1 MIAPAARIPPGGSTN
16 FVEDFTLA
24 VSGAAGSAAIIV
36 RDVTARHG
44 RTVPAV
50 LDIGQNTMGG
60 CVLLKPNTV
69 GIELANID
77 RGTCVSRPGSIEMP
91 PQFGRRVARRINRL
105 GVRFG
110 AGWRNRTAATMSE
123 TQNPA

>member
-1 MIAPAARIPPGGSTN
+1 M
-16 FVEDFTLA
+16 LA
-24 VSGAAGSAAIIV
+24 VSSAAGSAAIIV
-36 RDVTARHG
+36 ARHG
-44 RTVPAV
+44 LTVPAV
-50 LDIGQNTMGG
+50 LDIGQDTMGG
-60 CVLLKPNTV
+60 CVLLKPNTF
-69 GIELANID
+69 GIELANIE
-77 RGTCVSRPGSIEMP
+77 RGACVSRPSFIERP